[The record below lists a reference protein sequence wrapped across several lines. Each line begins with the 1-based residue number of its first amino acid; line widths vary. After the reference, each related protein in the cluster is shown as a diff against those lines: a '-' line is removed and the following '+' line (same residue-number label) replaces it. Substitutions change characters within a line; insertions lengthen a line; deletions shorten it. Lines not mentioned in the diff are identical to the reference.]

1 MKFSK
6 KTFKNGLRLITIP
19 SESGLAVTA
28 LVLVETGSKYETKDK
43 NGLSH
48 FLEHMCFKGTKKRPK
63 AIDISSELDSLGA
76 QYNAFTS
83 HEYTGYYAKVD
94 SKHLDQ
100 ALDIV
105 SDIYL
110 NQIFDEKEIEKEK
123 GVICEEINMYE
134 DIPQRKAQDLI
145 MKLLYGDQPAGWNI
159 AGEKDVVRSFKR
171 KDFLK
176 YRNEHYVSGAT
187 TVVVAGKF
195 DKKTIVKKIE
205 QKFKEMNSGR
215 KNGKIDT
222 VDIQKE
228 PDAMV
233 FNKRSDQTHLVL
245 AVRSFKASDKNN
257 YIVDVV
263 SHILGGGMSSRLFQK
278 VREEMGAAYY
288 VHAANE
294 QFTDHGFFEIAAGV
308 DHSKIEDV
316 VRAIA
321 AELKKISAEAV
332 SEKELKRV
340 KDSIIGNIFLGLE
353 TSDSVASFFGG
364 QEVIKREIETPE
376 EFADKIKSVTAKDVL
391 NVAKKLF
398 VEKNL
403 NLAVI
408 GPFENKENFVKLL
421 KL

>member
-1 MKFSK
+1 MKFTK

-19 SESGLAVTA
+19 SESSLAVTV

-83 HEYTGYYAKVD
+83 HEYTGYYAKTD
-94 SKHLDQ
+94 SRHLDK

-134 DIPQRKAQDLI
+134 DLPQRKVQDLI
-145 MKLLYGDQPAGWNI
+145 MKILYGDQPAGWNI
-159 AGEKDVVRSFKR
+159 AGEKDTVRSFK
-171 KDFLK
+171 KEDFFK
-176 YRNEHYVSGAT
+176 YRNEHYVAGAT

-195 DKKTIVKKIE
+195 DKETIVKKIE
-205 QKFKEMNSGR
+205 DKFKEMNSGK
-215 KNGKIDT
+215 KNSKQEV
-222 VDIQKE
+222 VDSQSS
-228 PDAMV
+228 PDALI
-233 FNKRSDQTHLVL
+233 FNKKSDQTHLVL
-245 AVRSFKASDKNN
+245 ASRSFKATDKNN
-257 YIVDVV
+257 YVIDVL

-288 VHAANE
+288 VHSANE
-294 QFTDHGFFEIAAGV
+294 SFTDHGFFEISAGV

-316 VRAIA
+316 ITAIVS
-321 AELKKISAEAV
+321 ELKRISTELV
-332 SEKELKRV
+332 PEKELKRV
-340 KDSIIGNIFLGLE
+340 KDSIIGNIFLSLE
-353 TSDSVASFFGG
+353 TSDSIASFFGG
-364 QEVIKREIETPE
+364 QEVVKGEIISPE
-376 EFADKIKSVTAKDVL
+376 EFAKKIKSVTAKEIMSM
-391 NVAKKLF
+391 AKKIF

-408 GPFENKENFVKLL
+408 GPFEDKEKFVKLL